1 MISIRNMHKTYT
13 DNSAKQAVFENVS
26 YEFNS
31 QGVYSIVGSSGSGK
45 TTFLNLISGLDAFEK
60 GSIEIDGRN
69 LDTLSV
75 EAKSTLRKAEFG
87 FGYQFHYLL
96 ENLTIHE
103 NCLAACHGQDNSHIT
118 SILKK
123 LGIYNIKDKFPS
135 KVSGGEKQ
143 RASIARALSKKPR
156 ILILDEP
163 TGNLD
168 QENSLI
174 VQDFLLNYASDNK
187 SLVIYATH
195 DIAFAK
201 RADKSLN
208 IVERSIVEK

>member
-1 MISIRNMHKTYT
+1 MISIKHLHKSYT
-13 DNSAKQAVFENVS
+13 DSAAKQTVFENAS

-31 QGVYSIVGSSGSGK
+31 HGVYSIVGSSGSGK
-45 TTFLNLISGLDAFEK
+45 TTLLNLISGLDVFDK
-60 GSIEIDGRN
+60 GSIEINGKN
-69 LDTLSV
+69 LDTLSI
-75 EAKSTLRKAEFG
+75 EAKSALRKVDFG

-103 NCLAACHGQDNSHIT
+103 NCIAACHGQDNSHIA
-118 SILKK
+118 SILNK
-123 LGIYNIKDKFPS
+123 LGIDHIKNKFPS

-143 RASIARALSKKPR
+143 RASIARALAKQPK

-174 VQDFLLNYASDNK
+174 VQNFLLNYASENK

-208 IVERSIVEK
+208 IVERSILEK

>member
-1 MISIRNMHKTYT
+1 MISIKNLHKSYT
-13 DNSAKQAVFENVS
+13 DSSANQTVFENAS

-31 QGVYSIVGSSGSGK
+31 HGVYSVVGSSGSGK
-45 TTFLNLISGLDAFEK
+45 TTLLNLISGLDVFDK
-60 GSIEIDGRN
+60 GSIEINGKN
-69 LDTLSV
+69 LDTLSI
-75 EAKSTLRKAEFG
+75 EAKSALRKVDFG

-103 NCLAACHGQDNSHIT
+103 NCIAACHGQDNSHIA
-118 SILKK
+118 SILNK
-123 LGIYNIKDKFPS
+123 LGIDHIKNKFPS

-143 RASIARALSKKPR
+143 RASIARALAKQPK

-174 VQDFLLNYASDNK
+174 VQNFLLNYASENK

-208 IVERSIVEK
+208 IVERSILEK

>member
-1 MISIRNMHKTYT
+1 MISIKNLHKSYT
-13 DNSAKQAVFENVS
+13 DSSAKQTVFENAS

-31 QGVYSIVGSSGSGK
+31 HGVYSVVGSSGSGK
-45 TTFLNLISGLDAFEK
+45 TTLLNLISGLDVFDK
-60 GSIEIDGRN
+60 GSIEINGKN
-69 LDTLSV
+69 LDTLSI
-75 EAKSTLRKAEFG
+75 EAKSSLRKVDFG

-103 NCLAACHGQDNSHIT
+103 NCIAACHGQDNSHIA
-118 SILKK
+118 SILNK
-123 LGIYNIKDKFPS
+123 LGIDHIKNKFPS

-143 RASIARALSKKPR
+143 RASIARALAKQPK

-174 VQDFLLNYASDNK
+174 VQNFVLNYASENK

-208 IVERSIVEK
+208 IVERSILEK

>member
-1 MISIRNMHKTYT
+1 MISIKNLHKSYT
-13 DNSAKQAVFENVS
+13 DRSAKQTIFENAS

-31 QGVYSIVGSSGSGK
+31 HGVYSVVGSSGSGK
-45 TTFLNLISGLDAFEK
+45 TTLLNLISGLDVFDK
-60 GSIEIDGRN
+60 GSIEINGKN
-69 LDTLSV
+69 LDTLSI
-75 EAKSTLRKAEFG
+75 EAKSALRKVDFG

-103 NCLAACHGQDNSHIT
+103 NCIAACHGQDNSHIA
-118 SILKK
+118 SILNK
-123 LGIYNIKDKFPS
+123 LGIDHIKNKFPS

-143 RASIARALSKKPR
+143 RASIARALAKQPK

-174 VQDFLLNYASDNK
+174 VQNFLLNYASENK

-208 IVERSIVEK
+208 IVERSILEK

>member
-1 MISIRNMHKTYT
+1 MISIKNLHKSYT
-13 DNSAKQAVFENVS
+13 DSSAKQAVFENVS

-31 QGVYSIVGSSGSGK
+31 HGVYSIVGSSGSGK
-45 TTFLNLISGLDAFEK
+45 TTLLNLISGLDVFDK
-60 GSIEIDGRN
+60 GSIEINGKN
-69 LDTLSV
+69 LDTLSI
-75 EAKSTLRKAEFG
+75 EAKSALRKVDFG

-103 NCLAACHGQDNSHIT
+103 NCIAACHGQDNSHIA
-118 SILKK
+118 SILNK
-123 LGIYNIKDKFPS
+123 LGIDHIKNKFPS

-143 RASIARALSKKPR
+143 RASIARALAKQPK

-174 VQDFLLNYASDNK
+174 VQNFLLNYASENK

-208 IVERSIVEK
+208 IVERSILEK

>member
-1 MISIRNMHKTYT
+1 MISIKNLHKCYK
-13 DNSAKQAVFENVS
+13 DNSIEQVVFENVS
-26 YEFNS
+26 YDFS
-31 QGVYSIVGSSGSGK
+31 SHGVYSIVGSSGSGK
-45 TTFLNLISGLDAFEK
+45 TTLLNLISGLDVFDK
-60 GSIEIDGRN
+60 GSIH
-69 LDTLSV
+69 LDQKSLGEMSV
-75 EAKSTLRKAEFG
+75 EEKSMLRKDTFG

-103 NCLAACHGQDNSHIT
+103 NCVAACSGQENQQIDE
-118 SILKK
+118 ILRE
-123 LGIYNIKDKFPS
+123 LGIDHIRDKYPS

-143 RASIARALSKKPR
+143 RASIARALSKKPK

-174 VQDFLLNYASDNK
+174 VQDFLLAYARKNK

-195 DIAFAK
+195 DIEFAK

-208 IVERSIVEK
+208 IIEKSISE

>member
-1 MISIRNMHKTYT
+1 MISIKNLHKSYT
-13 DNSAKQAVFENVS
+13 DSSAKQTVFENAS

-31 QGVYSIVGSSGSGK
+31 HGVYSVVGSSGSGK
-45 TTFLNLISGLDAFEK
+45 TTLLNLISGLDVFDK
-60 GSIEIDGRN
+60 GSIEINGKN
-69 LDTLSV
+69 LDTLSI
-75 EAKSTLRKAEFG
+75 EAKSSLRKVDFG

-103 NCLAACHGQDNSHIT
+103 NCIAACHGQDNSHIA
-118 SILKK
+118 SILNK
-123 LGIYNIKDKFPS
+123 LGIDHIKNKFPS

-143 RASIARALSKKPR
+143 RASIARALAKQPK

-174 VQDFLLNYASDNK
+174 VQNFLLNYASENK

-208 IVERSIVEK
+208 IVERSILEK

>member
-1 MISIRNMHKTYT
+1 MISIKDLHKTYT
-13 DNSAKQAVFENVS
+13 DNSAKQIVFENVS

-31 QGVYSIVGSSGSGK
+31 HGVYSVVGSSGSGK
-45 TTFLNLISGLDAFEK
+45 TTLLNLISGLDVFDK
-60 GSIEIDGRN
+60 GSIEINGKN
-69 LDTLSV
+69 LDTLSI
-75 EAKSTLRKAEFG
+75 EAKSALRKVDFG

-103 NCLAACHGQDNSHIT
+103 NCIAACHGQDNSHIA
-118 SILKK
+118 SILNK
-123 LGIYNIKDKFPS
+123 LGIDHIKNKFPS

-143 RASIARALSKKPR
+143 RASIARALAKQPK

-174 VQDFLLNYASDNK
+174 VQNFLLNYASENK

-208 IVERSIVEK
+208 IVERSILEK

>member
-1 MISIRNMHKTYT
+1 MISIKNLHKSYT
-13 DNSAKQAVFENVS
+13 DSSAKQTVFENAS

-31 QGVYSIVGSSGSGK
+31 HGVYSVVGSSGSGK
-45 TTFLNLISGLDAFEK
+45 TTLLNLISGLDVFDK
-60 GSIEIDGRN
+60 GSIEINGKN
-69 LDTLSV
+69 LDTLSI
-75 EAKSTLRKAEFG
+75 EAKSALRKVNFG

-103 NCLAACHGQDNSHIT
+103 NCIAACHGQDNSHIA
-118 SILKK
+118 SILNK
-123 LGIYNIKDKFPS
+123 LGIDHIKNKFPS

-143 RASIARALSKKPR
+143 RASIARALANQPK

-174 VQDFLLNYASDNK
+174 VQNFLLNYASENK

-208 IVERSIVEK
+208 IVERSILEK

>member
-1 MISIRNMHKTYT
+1 MISIKNLHISYT
-13 DNSAKQAVFENVS
+13 DSSAKQTVFENAS

-31 QGVYSIVGSSGSGK
+31 HGVYSVVGSSGSGK
-45 TTFLNLISGLDAFEK
+45 TTLLNLISGLDVFDK
-60 GSIEIDGRN
+60 GSIEINGKN
-69 LDTLSV
+69 LDTLSI
-75 EAKSTLRKAEFG
+75 EAKSSLRKVDFG

-103 NCLAACHGQDNSHIT
+103 NCIAACHGQDNSHIA
-118 SILKK
+118 SILNK
-123 LGIYNIKDKFPS
+123 LGIDHIKNKFPS

-143 RASIARALSKKPR
+143 RASIARALAKQPK

-174 VQDFLLNYASDNK
+174 VQNFLLNYASENK

-208 IVERSIVEK
+208 IVERSILEK

>member
-1 MISIRNMHKTYT
+1 MISIKNLHKSYT
-13 DNSAKQAVFENVS
+13 DSSAKQAVFENAS

-31 QGVYSIVGSSGSGK
+31 HGVYSVVGSSGSGK
-45 TTFLNLISGLDAFEK
+45 TTLLNLISGLDVFDK
-60 GSIEIDGRN
+60 GSIEINGKN
-69 LDTLSV
+69 LDTLSI
-75 EAKSTLRKAEFG
+75 EAKSALRKVDFG

-103 NCLAACHGQDNSHIT
+103 NCIAACHGQDNSHIA
-118 SILKK
+118 SILNK
-123 LGIYNIKDKFPS
+123 LGIDHIKNKFPS

-143 RASIARALSKKPR
+143 RASIARALAKQPK

-174 VQDFLLNYASDNK
+174 VQNFLLNYANENK

-208 IVERSIVEK
+208 IVERSILEK

>member
-1 MISIRNMHKTYT
+1 MISIKNLHKSYT
-13 DNSAKQAVFENVS
+13 DSSAKQIVFENAS

-31 QGVYSIVGSSGSGK
+31 HGVYSVVGSSGSGK
-45 TTFLNLISGLDAFEK
+45 TTLLNLISGLDVFDK
-60 GSIEIDGRN
+60 GSIEINGKN
-69 LDTLSV
+69 LDTLSI
-75 EAKSTLRKAEFG
+75 EAKSALRKVDFG

-103 NCLAACHGQDNSHIT
+103 NCIAACNAQDNSHIA
-118 SILKK
+118 SILNK
-123 LGIYNIKDKFPS
+123 LDIDHIKNKFPS

-143 RASIARALSKKPR
+143 RASIARALAKQPK

-168 QENSLI
+168 HENSLI
-174 VQDFLLNYASDNK
+174 VQNFLLNYASENK

-208 IVERSIVEK
+208 IVERSILEK